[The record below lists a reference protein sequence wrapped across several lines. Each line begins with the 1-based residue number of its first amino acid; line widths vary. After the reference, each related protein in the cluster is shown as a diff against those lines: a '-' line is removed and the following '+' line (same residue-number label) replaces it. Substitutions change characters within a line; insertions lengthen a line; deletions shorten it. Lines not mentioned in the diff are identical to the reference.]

1 MASSRVTWASSGMA
15 TLWTLPMTALA
26 KYCASAMPSTT
37 VAGPRMASPPT
48 KTFSRFV
55 RNSGMPLA
63 LTSMPL
69 AVNRSLSIRSPTAAI
84 TVSQLI
90 SVNSPVGTGL
100 RRPFSSGS
108 PSFMTS
114 HFNLPLTC
122 STGATS
128 SRNRTPSSTASS
140 SSSASAGIYFFVR
153 RYTSVEVLAPARRAA
168 RAASMAV
175 LPPPTT
181 ATWPRGTSFPAF
193 RSRSHWITGTTLP
206 GMSS

>member
-1 MASSRVTWASSGMA
+1 
-15 TLWTLPMTALA
+15 
-26 KYCASAMPSTT
+26 
-37 VAGPRMASPPT
+37 MASPPT
-48 KTFSRFV
+48 KTFSRLV

-69 AVNRSLSIRSPTAAI
+69 AVNRSLSTRSPTAAI

-114 HFNLPLTC
+114 HFSLPLAC

-128 SRNRTPSSTASS
+128 SRNRTPSCHGQLQLLRVGGHILLRPAVDQR
-140 SSSASAGIYFFVR
+140 GG
-153 RYTSVEVLAPARRAA
+153 LAPRHGEPA

-181 ATWPRGTSFPAF
+181 ATWPRGIVLPGFQVTGAS
-193 RSRSHWITGTTLP
+193 WITGTTLP